1 MGMRTV
7 NDPYGDPSVLVDT
20 VFGTSYDAVRDVAN
34 NIDYV
39 KKVANLFDTSDTIV
53 SNIHQRY
60 VSVEGQNEF
69 ELPVSVVSEAFVTVF
84 VNGKWKSPSVTYT
97 SYGTTLFFNQALF
110 QGDVVDVM
118 IVSSETFDV
127 LQNLKED
134 AEQSE
139 NRAQEWA
146 EAPEDTEV
154 ETDQYS
160 AKHHSAKASAQRVQ
174 AETARTESI
183 AARNAAEAAQAE
195 AEDAAASIAPY
206 ASRAAAEAATVPASV
221 DRIGVFAPNWDSI
234 WYKRDAAGT
243 ALTTGDGAKWSPDGV
258 VTPEHWGAAGD
269 GVTNDHT
276 AFLNAMAAPEH
287 LTASGTF
294 RLAGLGAPS
303 KKVSGRAT
311 LLRSTA
317 GNMMTGN
324 ATGAHIEGWTF
335 DMNRAEVSGDGQGM
349 SMFGSNF
356 RIRDAEVRG
365 FSRMASGGGTGVLAY
380 SPDLLNKTNRGWLEN
395 LTLIGHTTTTAAETF
410 GWILADVDYSF
421 VSHIYAENI
430 FGIATAYGH
439 ELKNTS
445 SYNNLHALT
454 TKQGI
459 YGYGHGQQF
468 AGQPGPVGNVGWG
481 IVNAQCDRGVLV
493 ADGKWNLIG
502 GSVTDWDNS
511 PQNISRM
518 GVYGSE
524 NEEGGV
530 FPLHL
535 VHGAGEGTG
544 VHLRNASRRNYVS
557 VALHTPNSTKMVE
570 FVQADTVGNMVNVLH
585 TGARTSVIPY
595 IVDTTGNG
603 LKGVDANVVH
613 SASTGERI
621 GSRSGRFH
629 DKLGSSGATPLSS
642 AAWLFENDTS
652 SRLTGLTPE
661 GDQFGLDH
669 AVPGRVSTGAL
680 YHSSNAVTSN
690 EYWELRTGGVNV
702 LRWFGTV
709 MRAVTDVAYDLG
721 SSAFRFRDAFAQR
734 IRPGAGTAIWTSGAG
749 TPEGSVTA
757 PVGSL
762 YTRTDG
768 GAATVL
774 YIKETGSGNT
784 GWVAK

>member
-39 KKVANLFDTSDTIV
+39 KKVANLFDTSETIV
-53 SNIHQRY
+53 SSIHQRY
-60 VSVEGQNEF
+60 VSAEGQNEF
-69 ELPVSVVSEAFVTVF
+69 ELPVTVVSEAFVTVF
-84 VNGKWKSPSVTYT
+84 VNGKWKNPAVTYT
-97 SYGTTLFFNQALF
+97 AYDTTLIFNQALS

-118 IVSSETFDV
+118 IVSSETFDA

-134 AEQSE
+134 AEQSVIKTQ
-139 NRAQEWA
+139 AWA

-154 ETDQYS
+154 EAGQYS
-160 AKHHSAKASAQRVQ
+160 ALHHSTKASAQRVL
-174 AETARTESI
+174 AETAGTQSI
-183 AARNAAEAAQAE
+183 AARDAAEAAQAE

-206 ASRAAAEAATVPASV
+206 ASRAAVEAATVPASV
-221 DRIGVFAPNWDSI
+221 DRIGVFAPNRGSI

-243 ALTTGDGAKWSPDGV
+243 ALTTGDGATWSPDGL

-269 GVTNDHT
+269 GVMNDRT

-294 RLAGLGAPS
+294 RLAGLVAPS

-311 LLRSTA
+311 LLRSNA
-317 GNMMTGN
+317 GNMMSGN
-324 ATGAHIEGWTF
+324 ATGAHIEGWTY

-349 SMFGSNF
+349 SMFGSDF
-356 RIRDAEVRG
+356 RIRDVEVRG
-365 FSRMASGGGTGVLAY
+365 FSRMASGGGTGVLVY
-380 SPDLLNKTNRGWLEN
+380 SPDLLNKTNSGWLEN
-395 LTLIGHTTTTAAETF
+395 LTLIGHSDSTAAETF

-421 VSHIYAENI
+421 VSHVYAENI
-430 FGIATAYGH
+430 FGTATAYGH
-439 ELKNTS
+439 ELKNTA

-459 YGYGHGQQF
+459 YGYGHGQQDT
-468 AGQPGPVGNVGWG
+468 GLPGPVGNVGWG
-481 IVNAQCDRGVLV
+481 IVNAACDRGILV

-502 GSVTDWDNS
+502 GSVTDWDGS
-511 PQNISRM
+511 PQKINRI
-518 GVYGSE
+518 GIYGAE
-524 NEEGGV
+524 NEEGGL

-544 VHLRNASRRNYVS
+544 VHLRNGVSRNYFS
-557 VALHTPNSTKMVE
+557 VALHTPNSMKMVE
-570 FVQADTVGNMVNVLH
+570 FVQADTVGNIVNVLH
-585 TGARTSVIPY
+585 TGTRTSVIPY

-629 DKLGSSGATPLSS
+629 DKLGSSGATTLSS

-661 GDQFGLDH
+661 GAQFGLDH
-669 AVPGRVSTGAL
+669 AVPGRSSTGAF
-680 YHSSNAVTSN
+680 YHVSNATASN

-702 LRWFGTV
+702 IRFFGTI
-709 MRAVTDVAYDLG
+709 MRSVTDVAYDLG
-721 SSAFRFRDAFAQR
+721 SAAFRFRNAFAQY